1 MSISPAF
8 ATAPRIKLRI
18 GDQLI
23 AYAIGFN
30 FNVSVDVQPV
40 FVLGSYAPVSL
51 EPTLY
56 NTVTGTLQI
65 VRLKTPKAQQS
76 LLDVKRNP
84 TDTNSN
90 IVTNGSVELGS
101 TTAVGTTN
109 NPLSQSTLFSHL
121 TPSQLILSQSFDLDL
136 YMKVPTAQGI
146 AAMNSNGALPLEN
159 SATNKTLDEVK
170 WMTIKNCRFTSRNTN
185 ISQGQLVNEPLNFQ
199 GLLANNDG
207 DGFTLDSSVK
217 EG

>member
-30 FNVSVDVQPV
+30 FNLSVDVQPV

-51 EPTLY
+51 EPTMY
-56 NTVTGTLQI
+56 NVVTGTLQI
-65 VRLKTPKAQQS
+65 VRLKTPNAQTN
-76 LLDVKRNP
+76 LLANKRSP
-84 TDTNSN
+84 TDTNTTAMTSN
-90 IVTNGSVELGS
+90 KAELNS
-101 TTAVGTTN
+101 TTATGTTN

-136 YMKVPTAQGI
+136 YMKVPTALGI
-146 AAMNSNGALPLEN
+146 TAMNNVDGKQSLEN
-159 SATNKTLDEVK
+159 TVDNKVLEEVK
-170 WMTIKNCRFTSRNTN
+170 WMTIKNCRFVSRNTN

-199 GLLANNDG
+199 GLLAQNDG
-207 DGFTLDSSVK
+207 DGFALDNSVS
-217 EG
+217 E